1 MEDIEALAV
10 PVLRHRIVTNY
21 AAEAEGLTTVDIIN
35 ELVENL

>member
-21 AAEAEGLTTVDIIN
+21 AAEAEGLSTVDIIN
-35 ELVENL
+35 MLLRKL